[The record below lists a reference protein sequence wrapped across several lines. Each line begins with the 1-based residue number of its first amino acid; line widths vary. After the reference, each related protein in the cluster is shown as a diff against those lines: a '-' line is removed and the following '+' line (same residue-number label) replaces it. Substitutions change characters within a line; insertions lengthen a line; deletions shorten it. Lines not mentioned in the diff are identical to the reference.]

1 MNKDQLQRI
10 IVQLKYVIVQKPRF
24 FEGCVKTKFY
34 SFLND
39 ALDTFLRDDQIIVSK
54 LYEQQKFIKFKIS
67 KDST

>member
-39 ALDTFLRDDQIIVSK
+39 ALDTFLRDDAYYCEQIVWTT
-54 LYEQQKFIKFKIS
+54 KIYQI
-67 KDST
+67 